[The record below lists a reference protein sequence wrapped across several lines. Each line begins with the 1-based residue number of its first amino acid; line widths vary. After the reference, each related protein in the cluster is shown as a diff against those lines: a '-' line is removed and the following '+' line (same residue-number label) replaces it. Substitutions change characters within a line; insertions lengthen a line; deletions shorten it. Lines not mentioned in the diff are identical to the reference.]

1 MERSVRRGDYF
12 RGPVGGRGWP
22 GQGHCQL
29 DGEKGM
35 DLNIGWRKTPGVLVG
50 LDVGVRGEEGPN
62 FGACISS
69 VAGGVIRRDRKFPS
83 FPNPPSLTAATRD
96 SSK

>member
-1 MERSVRRGDYF
+1 M
-12 RGPVGGRGWP
+12 
-22 GQGHCQL
+22 
-29 DGEKGM
+29 
-35 DLNIGWRKTPGVLVG
+35 G
-50 LDVGVRGEEGPN
+50 LDVGVRGDEGPN

-69 VAGGVIRRDRKFPS
+69 VAGGVIRRDRKFAS

>member
-1 MERSVRRGDYF
+1 MERSVERGDYF
-12 RGPVGGRGWP
+12 RSPGRGRRWP
-22 GQGHCQL
+22 GQGHCPL
-29 DGEKGM
+29 DGEKWM

-50 LDVGVRGEEGPN
+50 LDVGVRGDEGPN

-69 VAGGVIRRDRKFPS
+69 VAGGVIRRDRKFAS